1 VKFSIKKQTK
11 IIAEEKLSIKEIQED
26 DTQITNSLVGI
37 DIAKCQPKKVR
48 IKISQQLIQWLKF
61 KKIIKIY

>member
-37 DIAKCQPKKVR
+37 DIAKC
-48 IKISQQLIQWLKF
+48 
-61 KKIIKIY
+61 